1 MATKSRAELKREY
14 RERPREA
21 GIYQI
26 RNRESG
32 KILLGSSRNLHGPLN
47 RHRFALRVGK
57 HANPALQR
65 DFHEQGEDA
74 FDFEILEVVKVKD
87 EPGFSVD
94 DELTLLEEIWLEKL
108 SPFGERGYNTKPGL
122 ERD

>member
-1 MATKSRAELKREY
+1 MTSRARLAPWWDGMSGLSDPLGLAPRASARSTRSMATKSRAELKREY

-26 RNRESG
+26 RNRHSG
-32 KILLGSSRNLHGPLN
+32 KIFLGSSRNLHGPLN

-74 FDFEILEVVKVKD
+74 FDFEI
-87 EPGFSVD
+87 
-94 DELTLLEEIWLEKL
+94 
-108 SPFGERGYNTKPGL
+108 
-122 ERD
+122 